1 MTALLRVGEMLSS
14 LASSDGLLRHGGVVT
29 AISPSRVKL
38 LGLAQ
43 RVKLGGLVRIGDDV
57 VSEVVDIEGE
67 HVIVCPFADTETLT
81 IGQTGF
87 VEEKR
92 SVVPDESWLGRI
104 FDAVGNPVDELP
116 RPSTDTVQ
124 NAGQDAVA
132 ECHAMKRARVN
143 QPIRTGIRVIDIF
156 TPLCF
161 GQRIGIFAGSGVG
174 KSTLLSMLARSEAFD
189 AVVVAMVGE
198 RNREVREFLEE
209 SIGPEHMAKTI
220 AVVATSDESPILRR
234 RAPEFAL
241 DICQSLRRKG
251 KRVLLLMDSVTRY
264 AHALREIG
272 ISRNEP
278 PIARGY
284 PASVFGQLP
293 KLLER
298 AGPGA
303 EEQGSITAII
313 TVLVDG
319 DDHNDPIADSV
330 RGILDG
336 HLVLDRSIADQ
347 GRYPPVDPLRSLSRL
362 ADKAWAADERALVLQ
377 LRKMISRFEDTSD
390 LRMLGGWRPGSDP
403 HLDKA
408 VETVPAIY
416 EALCQAADAP
426 LSSNPFDDLVSY
438 LKGNHD
444 ESSQES
450 TDAQPSGEQST
461 QTQDSQPGV

>member
-1 MTALLRVGEMLSS
+1 
-14 LASSDGLLRHGGVVT
+14 
-29 AISPSRVKL
+29 
-38 LGLAQ
+38 
-43 RVKLGGLVRIGDDV
+43 
-57 VSEVVDIEGE
+57 
-67 HVIVCPFADTETLT
+67 
-81 IGQTGF
+81 
-87 VEEKR
+87 
-92 SVVPDESWLGRI
+92 
-104 FDAVGNPVDELP
+104 
-116 RPSTDTVQ
+116 
-124 NAGQDAVA
+124 
-132 ECHAMKRARVN
+132 
-143 QPIRTGIRVIDIF
+143 
-156 TPLCF
+156 
-161 GQRIGIFAGSGVG
+161 
-174 KSTLLSMLARSEAFD
+174 MLARSEAFD

-319 DDHNDPIADSV
+319 DDHKAGDGIAF
-330 RGILDG
+330 
-336 HLVLDRSIADQ
+336 
-347 GRYPPVDPLRSLSRL
+347 
-362 ADKAWAADERALVLQ
+362 DEDAIKFIEIKTGTSTLNKKQ
-377 LRKMISRFEDTSD
+377 RKIKKKIPKIT
-390 LRMLGGWRPGSDP
+390 
-403 HLDKA
+403 
-408 VETVPAIY
+408 
-416 EALCQAADAP
+416 
-426 LSSNPFDDLVSY
+426 
-438 LKGNHD
+438 
-444 ESSQES
+444 
-450 TDAQPSGEQST
+450 
-461 QTQDSQPGV
+461 